1 MMLSANFVRKHLVMI
16 SISIFIVAFTV
27 LNWAQPDFLYNKDGS
42 LRQFGIGRKM
52 DTVIPV
58 WLLAILIAIFSY
70 LLALALLFSKTRVA

>member
-1 MMLSANFVRKHLVMI
+1 MLSANFVRKHLVMI
-16 SISIFIVAFTV
+16 SISIFIVVFSL

-70 LLALALLFSKTRVA
+70 LLALALLFSKARVA